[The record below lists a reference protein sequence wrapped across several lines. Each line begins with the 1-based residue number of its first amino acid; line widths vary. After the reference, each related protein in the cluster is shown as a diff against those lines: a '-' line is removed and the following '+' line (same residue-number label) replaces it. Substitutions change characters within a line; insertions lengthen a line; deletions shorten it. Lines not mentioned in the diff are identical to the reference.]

1 MTDIS
6 ELEGRITA
14 ALDRI
19 GQGLDALGPKA
30 DEAQNEQITA
40 LNASLGDEQTAN
52 AQLEERIK
60 AIKSKKDTKIS
71 DLSAE
76 NARLREQVETGE
88 AGIARM
94 RKVSHELRMNNTA
107 LREAVAEGVTEPH
120 LINKSMMAELEALR
134 AAHAADRAELD
145 DILAELAP
153 LVEPAVNK
161 TTDDATDISEENAD
175 A

>member
-19 GQGLDALGPKA
+19 GQGLDALGPKP
-30 DEAQNEQITA
+30 DESHNKQIVA
-40 LNASLGDEQTAN
+40 LNASLDDEQTAN
-52 AQLEERIK
+52 AQLRERVK
-60 AIKSKKDTKIS
+60 AIKQKRDSEVS
-71 DLSAE
+71 ELRAE
-76 NARLREQVETGE
+76 IARLFAQVETGD

-120 LINKSMMAELEALR
+120 LINKSMMAELEAVR

-145 DILAELAP
+145 AILTELAP
-153 LVEPAVNK
+153 MVETVENTAN
-161 TTDDATDISEENAD
+161 DATEENTD